1 MGRPGGGTELPPRP
15 GVGAARARMPAGPA
29 EPRDS
34 EWPRVGP
41 ATASGAAC
49 STPLATPR
57 GMWGVRRAPGPGHQ
71 CSGSEDAPC
80 SELLS
85 QGTEVARRP
94 LSLNSMYLTLIKINT
109 VH

>member
-1 MGRPGGGTELPPRP
+1 M
-15 GVGAARARMPAGPA
+15 
-29 EPRDS
+29 
-34 EWPRVGP
+34 
-41 ATASGAAC
+41 ASGAVC

-57 GMWGVRRAPGPGHQ
+57 GTRGVRRAPSPGHQ